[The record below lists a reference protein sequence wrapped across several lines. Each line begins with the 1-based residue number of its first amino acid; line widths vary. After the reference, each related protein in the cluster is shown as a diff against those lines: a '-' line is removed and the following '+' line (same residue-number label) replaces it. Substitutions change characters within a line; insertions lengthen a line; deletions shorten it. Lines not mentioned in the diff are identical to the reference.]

1 MTTVWDAAGN
11 YYKNITTNPVRLG
24 LVVFGAYLLMGTG
37 ADKPTLTPTKITNP
51 TITIYSNIGAIGIT
65 TQDIKQGSEVIGSR
79 DQFIIE
85 YKVTGPTA
93 MRSTIN
99 INGKKVM
106 HLDHGDNT
114 PVSFTIP
121 KSTVISAMGTS
132 GDLQVEIRVVPAS
145 NQAGATKMSFRY
157 LGA

>member
-11 YYKNITTNPVRLG
+11 YYKDVTKNPVSLG
-24 LVVFGAYLLMGTG
+24 LLVLGAYLVMGTG
-37 ADKPTLTPTKITNP
+37 PDKVVITPVKITNP

-65 TQDIKQGSEVIGSR
+65 TQDIKQGSEIIGSN

-85 YKVTGPTA
+85 YKVTGADA
-93 MRSTIN
+93 MRSTIK
-99 INGKKVM
+99 INGNSLM
-106 HLDHGDNT
+106 HLDHGSDT
-114 PVSFTIP
+114 PVAFTIS

-132 GDLQVEIRVVPAS
+132 GDLQVEIGVVPAS